1 MVYFDCDY
9 QTGAHPDVMRR
20 LVETNDVPTPGYGY
34 DEYTAEARHKILEA
48 CKCPDGDV
56 FFLEGGTQTNSVVID
71 WLIRRG
77 EGVVCCETA
86 HINVHEAGA
95 IEASGHKVIAL
106 PQHDGKLD
114 AAELNEYIAGFYA
127 DDTWRHMSA
136 PAMVYISFP
145 TEVGTLYTRRELEDL
160 SSVCREASIP
170 LYIDGA
176 RLAYGLA
183 ASADLTIADIASLCD
198 IFYIGGTKC
207 GALFGEAVVAR
218 EGKRLE
224 GFFTHVKSRGAL
236 LAKGRLLGVQFDALF
251 TDSLYTRIGRHA
263 VALAQRLKTEF
274 RSRGYRL
281 LIDSPTNQQFFIL
294 PNSVVDSLAERVS
307 FEYWG
312 PRGEKESAVR
322 FVTSWSTTESDIAA
336 IFTESPGE

>member
-1 MVYFDCDY
+1 
-9 QTGAHPDVMRR
+9 
-20 LVETNDVPTPGYGY
+20 
-34 DEYTAEARHKILEA
+34 
-48 CKCPDGDV
+48 
-56 FFLEGGTQTNSVVID
+56 
-71 WLIRRG
+71 
-77 EGVVCCETA
+77 
-86 HINVHEAGA
+86 
-95 IEASGHKVIAL
+95 
-106 PQHDGKLD
+106 
-114 AAELNEYIAGFYA
+114 
-127 DDTWRHMSA
+127 
-136 PAMVYISFP
+136 MVYISLP

-160 SSVCREASIP
+160 SAVCREASIP

-312 PRGEKESAVR
+312 PRGEN
-322 FVTSWSTTESDIAA
+322 
-336 IFTESPGE
+336 

>member
-1 MVYFDCDY
+1 
-9 QTGAHPDVMRR
+9 
-20 LVETNDVPTPGYGY
+20 
-34 DEYTAEARHKILEA
+34 
-48 CKCPDGDV
+48 
-56 FFLEGGTQTNSVVID
+56 
-71 WLIRRG
+71 
-77 EGVVCCETA
+77 
-86 HINVHEAGA
+86 
-95 IEASGHKVIAL
+95 
-106 PQHDGKLD
+106 
-114 AAELNEYIAGFYA
+114 
-127 DDTWRHMSA
+127 
-136 PAMVYISFP
+136 MVYISFP

-160 SSVCREASIP
+160 SAVCREASIP

-263 VALAQRLKTEF
+263 
-274 RSRGYRL
+274 
-281 LIDSPTNQQFFIL
+281 
-294 PNSVVDSLAERVS
+294 
-307 FEYWG
+307 
-312 PRGEKESAVR
+312 PRGVTAPAVP
-322 FVTSWSTTESDIAA
+322 FATAWSTTPSDIAA

>member
-114 AAELNEYIAGFYA
+114 AAELKEYIAGFYA

-160 SSVCREASIP
+160 SAVCREASIP

-207 GALFGEAVVAR
+207 GALFG
-218 EGKRLE
+218 
-224 GFFTHVKSRGAL
+224 
-236 LAKGRLLGVQFDALF
+236 
-251 TDSLYTRIGRHA
+251 
-263 VALAQRLKTEF
+263 
-274 RSRGYRL
+274 
-281 LIDSPTNQQFFIL
+281 
-294 PNSVVDSLAERVS
+294 
-307 FEYWG
+307 
-312 PRGEKESAVR
+312 
-322 FVTSWSTTESDIAA
+322 
-336 IFTESPGE
+336 